1 MEDTVAAKAA
11 EITAIKLKD
20 TTNSG
25 GKSFSAAVKKS
36 AKGQPET
43 TTYEAKRMSG
53 FNAFEEKIAVV
64 KLERDIERLEE
75 SHAEQIRALEV
86 ELVETKRECVE
97 AKKYADDVVEKANE
111 EVQHAH
117 DRERETLARDETRA
131 DLFVS

>member
-1 MEDTVAAKAA
+1 
-11 EITAIKLKD
+11 
-20 TTNSG
+20 
-25 GKSFSAAVKKS
+25 
-36 AKGQPET
+36 
-43 TTYEAKRMSG
+43 MSG

-117 DRERETLARDETRA
+117 DREAAR
-131 DLFVS
+131 SG